1 MKQRTTHQ
9 KFKEKALKNPG
20 VSDKYKKLEDEFM
33 LIEEFIRAR
42 KNSGKTQLEIAIK
55 MKTTQSVVAR
65 IESSLNNKK
74 HSPTISTLKRYAD
87 ALGYHLL
94 VKLEKGARS

>member
-1 MKQRTTHQ
+1 MKQKTTHK
-9 KFKEKALKNPG
+9 KFKEKALKKTG
-20 VSDKYKKLEDEFM
+20 ILAEYKKLEDEFM

-42 KNSGKTQLEIAIK
+42 KTSGKTQLEIATK

-65 IESSLNNKK
+65 IESNLNNKK

-87 ALGYHLL
+87 ALGCHLL
-94 VKLEKGARS
+94 VKLEKDVKS

>member
-1 MKQRTTHQ
+1 MKQRMTHK
-9 KFKEKALKNPG
+9 KFKDKALNKPG
-20 VSDKYKKLEDEFM
+20 VLSEYKKLEDEFM

-42 KNSGKTQLEIAIK
+42 KNSGKTQHEVAK
-55 MKTTQSVVAR
+55 QMKTTQSVIAR

-87 ALGYHLL
+87 ALGYHLC
-94 VKLEKGARS
+94 VKLIK